1 MRIRLSFILDVE
13 DDNGALCRV
22 QEIAHE
28 VGAELDC
35 KLTDYERDALA
46 CVEVVSED
54 ATK

>member
-1 MRIRLSFILDVE
+1 MKVRFSFILDID

-22 QEIAHE
+22 QEVAHE

-35 KLTDYERDALA
+35 ELMAYERDALA
-46 CVEVVSED
+46 CVEVVPDD

>member
-1 MRIRLSFILDVE
+1 MRVRFSFILE
-13 DDNGALCRV
+13 IDNNEHLDRV
-22 QEIAHE
+22 QEVAHE

-35 KLTDYERDALA
+35 ELTDYERDLLA